1 MGADGLDVAADGVG
15 PFPKSTV
22 SASFTTA
29 WSATIIDHEDN
40 QIAGVDSLA
49 RLERACRRAAQ
60 QRLEEPPPSTSSL
73 FARADPEAATALT
86 PSESSSKDISIAYL
100 IMGHRRFA
108 HTTISRLLHALW
120 HPSHSFLLHLDARTN
135 ATAVD
140 DLKARYAA
148 RQNVHVMSSRRSIG
162 WGAFSMVEL
171 LLTALATSLHAH
183 PSFDFFINLSDADV
197 ALRTNREIVTFLQP
211 FRGRSFVSVKFP
223 LADGMRYAAHAH
235 MRKSSWLECE
245 GEGFLILN
253 QTGGEFFGGEQ
264 RRCCYARSGPIVYAN
279 LPITR
284 PEPPD
289 RFDFFHGSQWVVL
302 ARPAVEW
309 LVNDADAA
317 AFARHVSLT
326 YMADESYVQSALM
339 ASTAMR
345 STLINHNLR
354 YIDWPH
360 GYGDP
365 VKYYQSVDSRHWS
378 GPMVLTGERFDKVIS
393 SPALFAR
400 KADIDDQGGVSF
412 MRKWDQWISA
422 KLVLERADAADTE
435 IAAARQVLSAVPE
448 QPAIAEPLLRDDP
461 TLEKVLPPPTRDE
474 LTRLSQEEVERRS
487 TPKPVHFGA
496 EDLMAAQQ
504 TAAAPVVPP
513 PQEVAEVDPFAR
525 QSSEHDAKWES
536 AEENATLAFPRLA
549 EMVFH
554 DGSRCSCDGE
564 GLRCDVWECP
574 STSGSI

>member
-1 MGADGLDVAADGVG
+1 M
-15 PFPKSTV
+15 
-22 SASFTTA
+22 
-29 WSATIIDHEDN
+29 
-40 QIAGVDSLA
+40 
-49 RLERACRRAAQ
+49 
-60 QRLEEPPPSTSSL
+60 
-73 FARADPEAATALT
+73 
-86 PSESSSKDISIAYL
+86 
-100 IMGHRRFA
+100 
-108 HTTISRLLHALW
+108 
-120 HPSHSFLLHLDARTN
+120 
-135 ATAVD
+135 
-140 DLKARYAA
+140 
-148 RQNVHVMSSRRSIG
+148 
-162 WGAFSMVEL
+162 
-171 LLTALATSLHAH
+171 
-183 PSFDFFINLSDADV
+183 
-197 ALRTNREIVTFLQP
+197 
-211 FRGRSFVSVKFP
+211 
-223 LADGMRYAAHAH
+223 
-235 MRKSSWLECE
+235 
-245 GEGFLILN
+245 
-253 QTGGEFFGGEQ
+253 
-264 RRCCYARSGPIVYAN
+264 GPIVYAN

-339 ASTAMR
+339 ASAAMR

-422 KLVLERADAADTE
+422 KLVLERPDAADTE

-448 QPAIAEPLLRDDP
+448 QPAIAELLLRMTIQRSKRCFRRP
-461 TLEKVLPPPTRDE
+461 RATSLRGSA
-474 LTRLSQEEVERRS
+474 REEVERRS

-525 QSSEHDAKWES
+525 QSSEHDAKWGERRGGECDSGLS
-536 AEENATLAFPRLA
+536 AA
-549 EMVFH
+549 
-554 DGSRCSCDGE
+554 G
-564 GLRCDVWECP
+564 
-574 STSGSI
+574 